1 MNALRLQ
8 RINETVN
15 GVEYM
20 AKYVSSFQRVGNL
33 YKACCPFHHE
43 KTPSFTIY
51 PRGHTNSHGIQENTS
66 FYCFGCEAYGANIV
80 DFVALLNNISKDEAL
95 LQLEHEFNL
104 AITDDEIINFLQNEY
119 QLVKNRKLTILPAED
134 TKMLISVICRKY
146 LQYCYQFNT
155 YEHEKKLIDKY
166 FYWLDKYIG
175 NLNDIEIFALYEK
188 LKNKLQLR
196 KQKVCI

>member
-1 MNALRLQ
+1 MNTLRLQ
-8 RINETVN
+8 RINETVD
-15 GVEYM
+15 GVAYIS
-20 AKYVSSFQRVGNL
+20 KYVSSFQRVGSL

-51 PRGHTNSHGIQENTS
+51 PRGHATSHGIQENTS
-66 FYCFGCEAYGANIV
+66 FYCFGCEAYGNNIV
-80 DFVALLNNISKDEAL
+80 DFVALLNNVSKDEAL

-104 AITDDEIINFLQNEY
+104 TITDDEIINFLQNEY

-134 TKMLISVICRKY
+134 TKILISVVCRKH
-146 LQYCYQFNT
+146 LQYFFQLDN
-155 YEHEKKLIDKY
+155 YEYEKKLIDKY

-175 NLNDIEIFALYEK
+175 NLNDIEIFALYER

-196 KQKVCI
+196 RKKLS